1 MQVRDRRCDK
11 HKTNLRGDSQLVS
24 GQISAIG
31 QPLGLCPQVHVE
43 PVLIQV
49 WVDI

>member
-1 MQVRDRRCDK
+1 MQARDRRCDK

-24 GQISAIG
+24 GQVSAIG
-31 QPLGLCPQVHVE
+31 QPLGLCPQVE
-43 PVLIQV
+43 PVLIQA